1 MDAPPSLETLYDAHA
16 AGLYHYLTSIVREEA
31 DARDLLQELFIRLAA
46 RPLGAEVRDARAFL
60 FRMAHNLAV
69 DWLRRREVRLGAEQV
84 VKEAVL
90 HSFEEPA
97 DPDALAFAR
106 CVEAAL
112 AELPVEQRTVV
123 WLKLW
128 EGLTFEEIAL
138 TQGIPLNTA
147 ASRHRYAID
156 KLRTLLRP
164 LYEEIQPP

>member
-1 MDAPPSLETLYDAHA
+1 MDAPLSLESLYDAHA
-16 AGLYHYLTSIVREEA
+16 AGLHHYLTSIVREKA
-31 DARDLLQELFIRLAA
+31 DARDLLQELFIKLAA
-46 RPLGAEVRDARAFL
+46 RPLPEMRDARAFL

-69 DWLRRREVRLGAEQV
+69 DWLRRREVRQGAEQV
-84 VKEAVL
+84 LKEAAP
-90 HSFEEPA
+90 HDFEEPA
-97 DPDALAFAR
+97 DPDAAAFAR
-106 CVEAAL
+106 SVGAAL

-156 KLRTLLRP
+156 KLRSLLRP
-164 LYEEIQPP
+164 LYEEIQPS